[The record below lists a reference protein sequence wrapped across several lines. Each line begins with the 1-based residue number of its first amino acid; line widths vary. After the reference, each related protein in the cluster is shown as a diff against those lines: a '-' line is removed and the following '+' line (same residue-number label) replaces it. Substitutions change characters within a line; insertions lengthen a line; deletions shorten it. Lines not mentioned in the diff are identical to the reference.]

1 MAELKSKLE
10 QCVQGPRAKTLT
22 EAMYTSTVDLARG
35 LVQLGESMGTVPSG
49 QNQLAWCT
57 AASES
62 VLQVATSTT
71 DPATNI
77 EEVERGNQFWTLCG
91 RENVVQS
98 LFGNNPELLETL
110 NENIT
115 NGIVFLEDFPAYP
128 FTNQN
133 VRNMIA
139 YTEVPGTVSY
149 ELSKSLTNKSNNAGY
164 Q

>member
-1 MAELKSKLE
+1 MK
-10 QCVQGPRAKTLT
+10 
-22 EAMYTSTVDLARG
+22 
-35 LVQLGESMGTVPSG
+35 TVPSG
-49 QNQLAWCT
+49 ENQLSWCT

-77 EEVERGNQFWTLCG
+77 EEVERGNQFWLLCG

-98 LFGNNPELLETL
+98 LFGDNPELLESL
-110 NENIT
+110 NQNAT
-115 NGIVFLEDFPAYP
+115 DGIVFLDGFPAYP

-149 ELSKSLTNKSNNAGY
+149 ELSKSLTDRSNNAGY